1 MLRRIIFAALCGA
14 GITSLLS
21 LALQLSYVSFLALL
35 LLYPG
40 GLIQALLLKGADSAL
55 AILIANFV
63 VYSALTFVI
72 TSGSSKVQR
81 TAESGRVN
89 LWLAFS
95 VGVLVCLACIPT
107 LDPLWP
113 TGMTLLAR
121 REAQLHEI
129 LPLGMDLEEARRVL
143 RSQGIVFGERV
154 EESDEVVLTRPGT
167 SISATAGDRVVFA
180 QIQTNAGQFPCGYRI
195 DVVLVFGKQEKLRD
209 RFIHRFPICP

>member
-1 MLRRIIFAALCGA
+1 MLRRIIFAGLCGA

-21 LALQLSYVSFLALL
+21 LALQLSYVDSLAFL

-40 GLIQALLLKGADSAL
+40 GLIQAILVKKADSPE
-55 AILIANFV
+55 AILLANFL
-63 VYSALTFVI
+63 VYWAVAFVI
-72 TSGSSKVQR
+72 TSSSSKVQR

-89 LWLAFS
+89 LWLTFP

-113 TGMTLLAR
+113 TGMTQLAT

-129 LPLGMDLEEARRVL
+129 LPVGMDLEEARRVL
-143 RSQGIVFGERV
+143 RLQGIPFAEQV
-154 EESDEVVLTRPGT
+154 EESDTVVLTRPEASIGAT
-167 SISATAGDRVVFA
+167 SGDSVVVG

-195 DVVLVFGKQEKLRD
+195 DVVLVFGKQEKLKERY
-209 RFIHRFPICP
+209 IHRVPICP